1 MKKLRLFP
9 VLLAVIL
16 IVVVVKHY
24 PRLNIITGFS
34 AKSVCS
40 CTFEAERDLVS
51 IESGDN
57 GFSPINLASNKIN
70 FQEKSVI
77 STVFGMKKRKA
88 IYKDGMGCVLV
99 PEYFN
104 NTENIL
110 EFISNRQMVK
120 SQLPY
125 PYGIGIQRDTIFDN
139 IDYEALNKAVDNAFD
154 KENNSVKK
162 TRAVLV
168 IHNNQIV
175 AEKYAEGFS
184 KNTKLLGWS
193 MTKSITSAI
202 VGVLSKQGKVALDQA
217 NLFPEWEND
226 ERSKI
231 TLNNLLQM
239 NSGLEWIE
247 DYNTISDV
255 TKMLFLTEDMPN
267 VQLEKPL
274 VGKPNNTWN
283 YSSGTTNLIS
293 KFIRNQ
299 FETHQ
304 EYLDFWYEELID
316 KMGMHSM
323 VLETDIAG
331 NYVGSSYS
339 WATARD
345 WAKFGLLYL
354 HNGNWNGQQ
363 ILDKSWIDYSVTPT
377 NKSKGEYGAQFWLNA
392 GGVYPNAPKDLFSCN
407 GYQGQHVFIIPSKEL
422 IIVRFGLTE
431 NPEFNFDNFLSKI
444 LISVN

>member
-1 MKKLRLFP
+1 
-9 VLLAVIL
+9 
-16 IVVVVKHY
+16 
-24 PRLNIITGFS
+24 
-34 AKSVCS
+34 
-40 CTFEAERDLVS
+40 
-51 IESGDN
+51 
-57 GFSPINLASNKIN
+57 
-70 FQEKSVI
+70 
-77 STVFGMKKRKA
+77 
-88 IYKDGMGCVLV
+88 
-99 PEYFN
+99 
-104 NTENIL
+104 
-110 EFISNRQMVK
+110 MVK

-193 MTKSITSAI
+193 MTKSITSAV
-202 VGVLSKQGKVALDQA
+202 VGVLSKQGKVALDQT

-377 NKSKGEYGAQFWLNA
+377 NKSNGEYGAQFWLNA
-392 GGVYPNAPKDLFSCN
+392 GGIYPNVPKDLFSCN

-431 NPEFNFDNFLSKI
+431 NPEFNLNSFLSDI
-444 LISVN
+444 LSTIKEV